1 MKTQPSRRRF
11 LKTGLI
17 AAAAVGVTACGGL
30 ALAASDQ
37 PGIDLPTSTFGEYNM
52 NNRILIAYASKAG
65 STAEVAVRLGEDLGK
80 QNASVDVLPISKVA
94 DLSPYQ
100 AVILG
105 SAIRVGKI
113 LPEAMAFIE
122 KNQTALQ
129 QKPFHLFILCM
140 TLEKDTEEDRK
151 TVSAYLDPV
160 RALVK
165 PASEGLFAGAMN
177 LAKLPFIE
185 RVMITL
191 MKAPTGDFRR
201 WDQIQAWGQNLPLN

>member
-1 MKTQPSRRRF
+1 
-11 LKTGLI
+11 
-17 AAAAVGVTACGGL
+17 
-30 ALAASDQ
+30 
-37 PGIDLPTSTFGEYNM
+37 M

-65 STAEVAVRLGEDLGK
+65 STAEVAVRLGEDLAK
-80 QNASVDVLPISKVA
+80 QNASIDVLPISKVA

-100 AVILG
+100 TVIFG

-140 TLEKDTEEDRK
+140 TLEKDTEENRK

-165 PASEGLFAGAMN
+165 PASEGLFAGVMN
-177 LAKLPFIE
+177 LARLPFIE